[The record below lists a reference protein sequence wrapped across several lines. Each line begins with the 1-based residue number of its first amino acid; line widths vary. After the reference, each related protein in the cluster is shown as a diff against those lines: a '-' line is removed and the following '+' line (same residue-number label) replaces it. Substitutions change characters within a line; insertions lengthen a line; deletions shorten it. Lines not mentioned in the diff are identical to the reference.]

1 MIGIQKPTGKVRKV
15 CLGISPLPLYHF
27 PLVRFLSSSN
37 VGPRIWTFFTFHSLQ
52 YTIAQ
57 SIYNH
62 YSSLSGR
69 PDIFQGLEHQKNQ
82 VQKNQLKVS
91 LQKLKT
97 SVWGYKQKSLF
108 RCTYITYIVNDRSY
122 SIAVHSM
129 TCKIVSGR
137 SHYGV
142 KLQQQSSTS
151 CLILC
156 QKRF

>member
-1 MIGIQKPTGKVRKV
+1 MEKIIGIQKPTGKLKKA

-37 VGPRIWTFFTFHSLQ
+37 VGPRIWTFFTFHRLQ
-52 YTIAQ
+52 YTKSLYYTNFTNTKFLQTICIASKEIPKIQ
-57 SIYNH
+57 N
-62 YSSLSGR
+62 
-69 PDIFQGLEHQKNQ
+69 F
-82 VQKNQLKVS
+82 
-91 LQKLKT
+91 
-97 SVWGYKQKSLF
+97 SVGPIQNANKQKFLF

-142 KLQQQSSTS
+142 KLQQ
-151 CLILC
+151 
-156 QKRF
+156 